1 MFPYGLQHLWAWET
15 VHADQQDKLDTETPS
30 ADDQMQ
36 IQVVNEV
43 ELSREKVL
51 PESDKSSQSL
61 SMDSSQSSE
70 QHSQP
75 LFTQELSP
83 PGTQLRTEDNQQRS
97 NQEIH
102 YPGTRITKT

>member
-1 MFPYGLQHLWAWET
+1 M
-15 VHADQQDKLDTETPS
+15 HADQQDELETETPL

-36 IQVVNEV
+36 IQVVNKV

-61 SMDSSQSSE
+61 SMDSSE

-97 NQEIH
+97 N
-102 YPGTRITKT
+102 PGTPIRKT